1 MKISVAVRND
11 MRKMNDERMMT
22 SASSA
27 MIRPKNATLLP
38 KMALSSVGESETVRA
53 VAPVMKRAIVIHR

>member
-1 MKISVAVRND
+1 MTMALFISVAVRND

-38 KMALSSVGESETVRA
+38 KMA
-53 VAPVMKRAIVIHR
+53 

>member
-1 MKISVAVRND
+1 MNISVAVRND

-53 VAPVMKRAIVIHR
+53 VAP

>member
-1 MKISVAVRND
+1 MNISVAVRND

-38 KMALSSVGESETVRA
+38 KMASSSVGESETVRA